1 MQERFHYSLERYD
14 GDDDV
19 DEFGNNIP
27 ADVTLQEATHR
38 TNIMVRE
45 WIQALTV
52 YEVGQDQIFSP
63 SHTFGSF
70 HGDEIEGEIR
80 ETAHHA
86 WFYETRAFALDANQI
101 GPPDYQFYSECRML
115 LDTSIIT
122 MFVGMSTPAEL
133 TPAAADEIYDRVV
146 KAAKAHAEGNSCIF
160 FFSGRVLA
168 HVDAGQLH

>member
-1 MQERFHYSLERYD
+1 MQERFHYSLERYH

-19 DEFGNNIP
+19 DEFGV
-27 ADVTLQEATHR
+27 DVVLQEATHR
-38 TNIMVRE
+38 INIMVRE
-45 WIQALTV
+45 WIEALTV
-52 YEVGQDQIFSP
+52 HEVGQDQIFSP
-63 SHTFGSF
+63 IHTFGSF

-86 WFYETRAFALDANQI
+86 WFYKTRSLALEVDEI

-122 MFVGMSTPAEL
+122 MFVGMSTPVEL
-133 TPAAADEIYDRVV
+133 TPAAEDEIHDRVV

>member
-1 MQERFHYSLERYD
+1 MKRFHYNLESYD
-14 GDDDV
+14 GEDDL
-19 DEFGNNIP
+19 DEAGNYVP
-27 ADVTLQEATHR
+27 GDQALQNAAHA

-45 WIQALTV
+45 WIEALTV
-52 YEVGQDQIFSP
+52 YEVGQDHIFSP

-86 WFYETRAFALDANQI
+86 WFYKTRSFAREADQI
-101 GPPDYQFYSECRML
+101 GAPEYHFYSECRML

-122 MFVGMSTPAEL
+122 MFVGMSTPVEL
-133 TPAAADEIYDRVV
+133 SAAAADEIYDRVV
-146 KAAKAHAEGNSCIF
+146 KAAKAHAGGNSGIF

-168 HVDAGQLH
+168 HIDAGQLH

>member
-1 MQERFHYSLERYD
+1 MQGRFHYSLERYD

-27 ADVTLQEATHR
+27 ADVVLQEATHR
-38 TNIMVRE
+38 INIMVRE

-52 YEVGQDQIFSP
+52 YEVGQDHIFSP

-86 WFYETRAFALDANQI
+86 WFYKTRLFAADAYQI

-122 MFVGMSTPAEL
+122 MFVGMSTPVEL
-133 TPAAADEIYDRVV
+133 SAAAQREIYDRVV
-146 KAAKAHAEGNSCIF
+146 KAAMAHAAGNSGIF
-160 FFSGRVLA
+160 FFSGPQLA
-168 HVDAGQLH
+168 DIDGGQLH

>member
-1 MQERFHYSLERYD
+1 MQGRFHYSLERYD

-19 DEFGNNIP
+19 DEFGNDIP
-27 ADVTLQEATHR
+27 VDVALQEATHR
-38 TNIMVRE
+38 TNVMVRE

-52 YEVGQDQIFSP
+52 HEVGQDQKFSP

-86 WFYETRAFALDANQI
+86 WFYKTRSFSLEADQI
-101 GPPDYQFYSECRML
+101 GPPDYQFYSECRTL

-122 MFVGMSTPAEL
+122 MFVGLSTPVEL
-133 TPAAADEIYDRVV
+133 SPAAEDEIYDRVV
-146 KAAKAHAEGNSCIF
+146 KAAKAHAAGNSGIC
-160 FFSGRVLA
+160 FFSGPQLA
-168 HVDAGQLH
+168 DIDDGQLH